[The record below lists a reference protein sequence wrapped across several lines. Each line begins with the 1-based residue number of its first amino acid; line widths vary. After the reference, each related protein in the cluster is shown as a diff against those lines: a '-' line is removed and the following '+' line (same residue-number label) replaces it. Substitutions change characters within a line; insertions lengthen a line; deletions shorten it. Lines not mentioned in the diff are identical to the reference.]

1 MQAPEANRNWKEDGK
16 EKKNGSGVGSDKE
29 EGGKEKIANRQRA
42 IPTHRDKA
50 YQCRRY
56 FESNCIMDAL
66 GKFGIG
72 LWR

>member
-42 IPTHRDKA
+42 IPNTETRLISA
-50 YQCRRY
+50 GATLRATVLWTLWA
-56 FESNCIMDAL
+56 NL
-66 GKFGIG
+66 G
-72 LWR
+72 